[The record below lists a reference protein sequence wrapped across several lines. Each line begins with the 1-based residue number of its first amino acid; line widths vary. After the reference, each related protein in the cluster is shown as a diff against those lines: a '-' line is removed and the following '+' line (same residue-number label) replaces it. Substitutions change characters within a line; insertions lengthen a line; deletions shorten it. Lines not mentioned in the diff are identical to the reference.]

1 METRYPNLGLGYL
14 VSSVRK
20 NLPGENIIFKIVDR
34 NISSAVNEFKPHL
47 VGISSVSQNFNIAK
61 HYADYCASQ
70 GIPVIMGGVHLTF
83 LPECL
88 PMSAAAVCLGEGES
102 TFVDIV
108 KAFLEGSRIREKL
121 SEIPGIA
128 FWEDGKIR
136 KTEDR
141 RQITDLDII
150 PFPARDLLPIRHH
163 TYMFTSRGCPYRCTF
178 CASTRYWNTLRFF
191 SAEYVVNEIELLMRD
206 YKVTMISFFDDLFVA
221 KRSRL
226 EDILRLLER
235 RNLIGK
241 IKFTCSC
248 RANVVDDELANIL
261 SRIGIVSVGMGIESG
276 DDEILQFL
284 KGGSISVEKNHL
296 AIDTLKRA
304 GIAVNGSFVIGSPQ
318 EGREQITKTYNFIR
332 TSNLDLFDVYIL
344 TPFPGTP
351 IWDYAKK
358 RNLVSDD
365 MSDWSCLDVN
375 AYHMTEDKIIVLS
388 EMLSRKELLKLYKK
402 FRSLRFLRNVAKV
415 LNHPMR
421 RDIPRMALS
430 LLSEYIHTYVNKVRH
445 RQ

>member
-1 METRYPNLGLGYL
+1 MPVQVYL
-14 VSSVRK
+14 
-20 NLPGENIIFKIVDR
+20 LC
-34 NISSAVNEFKPHL
+34 
-47 VGISSVSQNFNIAK
+47 FNTI
-61 HYADYCASQ
+61 
-70 GIPVIMGGVHLTF
+70 
-83 LPECL
+83 
-88 PMSAAAVCLGEGES
+88 
-102 TFVDIV
+102 
-108 KAFLEGSRIREKL
+108 LEYTPL
-121 SEIPGIA
+121 
-128 FWEDGKIR
+128 
-136 KTEDR
+136 
-141 RQITDLDII
+141 
-150 PFPARDLLPIRHH
+150 
-163 TYMFTSRGCPYRCTF
+163 
-178 CASTRYWNTLRFF
+178 F

-248 RANVVDDELANIL
+248 RANVVDDELAKIL
-261 SRIGIVSVGMGIESG
+261 SRMGIVSVGMGIESG

-284 KGGSISVEKNHL
+284 KGGSVSVEKNHR

-375 AYHMTEDKIIVLS
+375 AYHMAEDKIIVLS

-402 FRSLRFLRNVAKV
+402 FRFLRFLRNVAKV

-421 RDIPRMALS
+421 RDIPRMALN
-430 LLSEYIHTYVNKVRH
+430 LLFEYIHTYVNRVRH